1 MEINHSLLH
10 DYPAALDR
18 AVRLLAERPRSR
30 KEISDRLS
38 SAHFDEEVIS
48 LVLYKLEKENLLND
62 RDFAIQW
69 VQSRSLKYGS
79 SRISR
84 ELRMKGID
92 DDTASEVLENL
103 SEEEQVMRATAFAV
117 KKIRT
122 QRSGDDPRKIK
133 QRITA
138 AIVHRGFSWNIALK
152 AYQHAL
158 DQEKAEN
165 K

>member
-1 MEINHSLLH
+1 MEINPSLLH

-38 SAHFDEEVIS
+38 SARFDEEVIS

-79 SRISR
+79 SRIR
-84 ELRMKGID
+84 GELRLKGID
-92 DDTASEVLENL
+92 DDTATEVLESL
-103 SEEEQVMRATAFAV
+103 SEEEQVMRATVFAV
-117 KKIRT
+117 KKIRA
-122 QRSGDDPRKIK
+122 QRSGDDPQKIK

-138 AIVHRGFSWNIALK
+138 AIVRRGFSWNIALK
-152 AYQHAL
+152 AYQYAL
-158 DQEKAEN
+158 QQEEAN
-165 K
+165 RN